1 MTTNFIRSLGFTI
14 VLAIGIPAL
23 ITFQGQFAKADETP
37 TTLSADAT
45 EVQPIGDVWNRTELY
60 FGMSKPDGKNVTTL
74 EFYEFLDRE
83 VSSRFPDGL
92 TLLIGYG
99 QYRSETGYIT
109 KENSMVLIL
118 LYPDDMS
125 NANENIEAIRNE
137 YEKAFNQESVL
148 RVDSLERVSF

>member
-1 MTTNFIRSLGFTI
+1 MSSKFIRSLGFTML
-14 VLAIGIPAL
+14 LAFSIPAM
-23 ITFQGQFAKADETP
+23 IMFQSQFVKADGTP
-37 TTLSADAT
+37 TTRAADAT
-45 EVQPIGDVWNRTELY
+45 AVQPIGDVWNRTELY
-60 FGMSKPDGKNVTTL
+60 FGMSKPDGKNVTSL
-74 EFYEFLDRE
+74 EFREFLDRE

-92 TLLIGYG
+92 TLLTGYG
-99 QYRSETGYIT
+99 QYRSETGYIA

-118 LYPDDMS
+118 LYPDDMT

>member
-1 MTTNFIRSLGFTI
+1 MTNFIRSLGFNML
-14 VLAIGIPAL
+14 LATSIPAL
-23 ITFQGQFAKADETP
+23 ITFQSQFVKADEIP
-37 TTLSADAT
+37 TTLSTDMT
-45 EVQPIGDVWNRTELY
+45 ETQPIGDIWNRTELY

-74 EFYEFLDRE
+74 EFREFLDRE

-92 TLLIGYG
+92 TLLTGYG
-99 QYRSETGYIT
+99 QYRSATGYIA

-118 LYPDDMS
+118 LYPEDMTE
-125 NANENIEAIRNE
+125 ANENIEAIRSE